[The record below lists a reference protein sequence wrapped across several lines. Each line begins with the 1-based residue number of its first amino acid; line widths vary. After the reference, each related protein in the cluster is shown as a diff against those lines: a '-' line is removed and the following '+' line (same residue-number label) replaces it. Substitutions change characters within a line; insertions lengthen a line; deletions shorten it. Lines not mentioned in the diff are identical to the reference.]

1 MTEPDTST
9 NQFPPGSGK
18 VRRTPTV
25 LQMEAVECG
34 AAALAIILRWF
45 GYFAT
50 LEELRIECGV
60 SRDGSKASKMVKAAR
75 RYGLN
80 ARGLR
85 REPEDLRKINTPCI
99 LFWNFNHFVVLEGL
113 RGNRAYLNDPA
124 IGRRTVS
131 LEELDESFT
140 GVVLEFS
147 KGPEFKKEGS
157 KPSLFKALASRF
169 KHSESALA
177 YLFFAGLFLVIP
189 GLVIPTFS
197 KIFVDEILVQGM
209 HNWIRPLLLA
219 MGVTAAVVLTLNWLQ
234 QIYLL
239 RMETKMALSTSG
251 KFFTHLLR
259 LPAEFFTHRSGG
271 ELAHRVRLNDEVA
284 TIVARDLTKAL
295 IDAVVIVFFFL
306 LMLQYDVLL
315 SLAAAGLLLINL
327 VAFRYYSRCRVDSNR
342 QRLLEEGKQTGTAMA
357 GLQMIET
364 LKATGT
370 EGDFFARWAGHQAK
384 TIGAKQRLG
393 GITVRLNS
401 FPTFLNL
408 FATAVILGLGG
419 LRVMEGELTMG
430 SLIAFQILAGSFL
443 APIERLVGLGLKWQE
458 AEGTM
463 NRLDD
468 VFRYKEDSRF
478 DPPKEQTDDPFATT
492 VKLSGQ
498 LEIRDLTFGYS
509 KLDPPLIEGFN
520 LTLKPGERVALVG
533 GSGSGKSTIARL
545 IAGLYYPWK
554 GEVLLDGVP
563 REDIPPGLIANS
575 IGYVDQEI
583 FLFEGTA
590 RDNLS
595 LWDAT
600 IPEAHLTT
608 AAKDA
613 EIHEDIA
620 SRSGGYATLLEES
633 GANFS
638 GGQRQRMEIAR
649 ALVGNPSLLL
659 LDEATSA
666 LDVATEKAID
676 DHLRRRGC
684 SCLIV
689 AHRLSTVRDCDEI
702 IVMDNGKIVQRGT
715 HDDLIATSGPYRT
728 LMEAY

>member
-1 MTEPDTST
+1 MSEPDTSANT
-9 NQFPPGSGK
+9 FPPGSGK

-34 AAALAIILRWF
+34 AAALAIILRGY

-99 LFWNFNHFVVLEGL
+99 LFWNFNHFVVLEGF

-147 KGPEFKKEGS
+147 KGPEFKKQGT

-169 KHSESALA
+169 QHSESALA

-189 GLVIPTFS
+189 GLIIPTFS

-209 HNWIRPLLLA
+209 HHWIRPLLLA
-219 MGVTAAVVLTLNWLQ
+219 MGVTAAVVLALNWLQ

-251 KFFTHLLR
+251 RFFTHLLR
-259 LPAEFFTHRSGG
+259 LPAEFFAHRSGG

-327 VAFRYYSRCRVDSNR
+327 VAFRYYSRRRVDSNR
-342 QRLLEEGKQTGTAMA
+342 QRLLEEGKQSGTAMA

-370 EGDFFARWAGHQAK
+370 EGDFFARWAGYQAK

-401 FPTFLNL
+401 FPLFLNL

-443 APIERLVGLGLKWQE
+443 APIERFVGLGLKWQE

-468 VFRYKEDSRF
+468 VFRYQEDSRF
-478 DPPKEQTDDPFATT
+478 DSPKEQTEDPFATT
-492 VKLSGQ
+492 VKLSGE

-554 GEVLLDGVP
+554 GEILLDGVS
-563 REDIPPGLIANS
+563 RSEIPAGLIANS

-649 ALVGNPSLLL
+649 ALVGNPSLLV